1 MARQDSKAR
10 TPRPAPTR
18 AAHRAAPSGGAV
30 GKHEVMPS
38 RAQAAAAADG
48 NIAKDVAE
56 TSIAA
61 TQDLGHWLSHW
72 QRLGTQAMA
81 AWGSAL
87 GGIESKPSSPQAAYF
102 GPLAFL
108 PFELAQRQ
116 FQAFWS
122 FFGWAFPG
130 QESTGRPA
138 PAAVDPGPAPFAA
151 TPLLWRRA
159 WSAAADGTAAAG
171 SADSADT
178 AQQDGASAPVLEQ
191 MARAQ
196 SVWLALTQRW
206 IDSAASLPL
215 KPAN

>member
-10 TPRPAPTR
+10 PPHPTPTR
-18 AAHRAAPSGGAV
+18 AAHRAAPSGSAL
-30 GKHEVMPS
+30 GKHELMPS

-81 AWGSAL
+81 AWGGAL
-87 GGIESKPSSPQAAYF
+87 GNIEQEPSQATYF

-116 FQAFWS
+116 FQTFWS
-122 FFGWAFPG
+122 FFGWVFPG
-130 QESTGRPA
+130 RESTGRPA
-138 PAAVDPGPAPFAA
+138 TATADPGLDPFAA
-151 TPLLWRRA
+151 TPPLWRRA
-159 WSAAADGTAAAG
+159 WSAATDGTVAAG

-178 AQQDGASAPVLEQ
+178 TLQDGASTPVLEQ

-196 SVWLALTQRW
+196 SEWLALTQRW

-215 KPAN
+215 KPAD